1 MSRLFKDAVMGFE
14 QLAQLKEQLS
24 KQSKNTPVKKPAP
37 PPRPAMNVEK
47 PPVDPVVHAIGKLQ
61 RRFPL
66 AFPKNPAQKLPL
78 KVGVINDLFAQ
89 ASDIGSTEAQV
100 RDAIKVWCRG
110 TRYWNGLVEN
120 AARVDLAE
128 TPTGNVSAA
137 DAGRARHLEARRSS
151 CASTPSEGAAQKG

>member
-1 MSRLFKDAVMGFE
+1 MGFE
-14 QLAQLKEQLS
+14 QLAQLEEQLS
-24 KQSKNTPVKKPAP
+24 KQSKSTPVKKPARP
-37 PPRPAMNVEK
+37 PPPAMNVEK

-89 ASDIGSTEAQV
+89 ASDIGLTEAQI

-110 TRYWNGLVEN
+110 TRHWNCLVEN
-120 AARVDLAE
+120 E
-128 TPTGNVSAA
+128 F
-137 DAGRARHLEARRSS
+137 RSS
-151 CASTPSEGAAQKG
+151 ALARTFGCAKQVS